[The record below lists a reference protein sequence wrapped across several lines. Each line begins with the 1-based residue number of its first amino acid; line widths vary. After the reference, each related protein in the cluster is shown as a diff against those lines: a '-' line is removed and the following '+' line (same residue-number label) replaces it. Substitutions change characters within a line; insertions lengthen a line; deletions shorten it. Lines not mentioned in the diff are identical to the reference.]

1 VNLRVSTW
9 HGWFDR
15 SIVDGFVNLI
25 GDVSYAIGA
34 WLKNVQTGYIRS
46 YILFLCAGG
55 HGLWVLLYAWASTLM
70 GG

>member
-34 WLKNVQTGYIRS
+34 WLKNVQTG
-46 YILFLCAGG
+46 
-55 HGLWVLLYAWASTLM
+55 
-70 GG
+70 